1 MRNIRITNPNNED
14 ESVKLLD
21 DIEFKI
27 IPEEENISSKMA
39 SKRIVKDVIGYRD
52 TLEIPVGYLSVEDMA
67 KLRTMIRKTNGFLNL
82 EYDTPDGD
90 RSELFVI
97 DDIPLTA
104 VKYND
109 NGVAVWLNVTITGR
123 SAEVIDAW

>member
-90 RSELFVI
+90 RSDLFVI

>member
-52 TLEIPVGYLSVEDMA
+52 ALEIPVGYLSLEDMA